1 MYFTPVLHI
10 SVRNYLSFLVL
21 PKILPFS
28 FGDGPINAG
37 ESVQLSCS
45 VAKGDK
51 PMSITWNFYGE
62 ELSSHMGVTT
72 QMFGDTTNFLSIPS
86 VSPSNRGNYT
96 CVAKNSA
103 GFDSFTSQLMVNG
116 INELFFSVS
125 IIF

>member
-1 MYFTPVLHI
+1 M
-10 SVRNYLSFLVL
+10 
-21 PKILPFS
+21 PFS
-28 FGDGPINAG
+28 FGDGPVNAG

-51 PMSITWNFYGE
+51 PMTITWSFYGE

-116 INELFFSVS
+116 TNTIILLQHVPLYVKLFLAQSLGVKF
-125 IIF
+125 FL

>member
-1 MYFTPVLHI
+1 MFYSCFTQINIGYYSNV
-10 SVRNYLSFLVL
+10 LVL

-28 FGDGPINAG
+28 FGDGPVNAG

-51 PMSITWNFYGE
+51 PMSITWSFYGE

-96 CVAKNSA
+96 CIAKNSA
-103 GFDSFTSQLMVNG
+103 GSDSLTSQLMVNG
-116 INELFFSVS
+116 
-125 IIF
+125 

>member
-1 MYFTPVLHI
+1 M
-10 SVRNYLSFLVL
+10 L

-28 FGDGPINAG
+28 FGDGPVNAG

-51 PMSITWNFYGE
+51 PMFITWSFYGE

-86 VSPSNRGNYT
+86 VSPLNRGNYT

-116 INELFFSVS
+116 TKKMCL
-125 IIF
+125 